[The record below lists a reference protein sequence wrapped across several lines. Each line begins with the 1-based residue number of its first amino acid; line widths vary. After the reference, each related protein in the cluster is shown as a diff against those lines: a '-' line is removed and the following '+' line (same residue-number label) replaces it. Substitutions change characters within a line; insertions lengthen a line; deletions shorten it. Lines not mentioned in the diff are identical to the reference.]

1 MPTPAPPGL
10 AGRLA
15 IVTGGAS
22 GLGRAI
28 AIRLAAEG
36 ARVAIADINRD
47 AGAALAAEL
56 GGRAMFCRLDVRSE
70 ADWAETMAAAQ
81 AAFGPLACLV
91 NNAGISIAGSIAD
104 TSLSGWQ
111 QTMDV
116 NATGTFL
123 GCRAAVQAMRGEG
136 GSIINISSAR
146 GLRPSGGQVAYC
158 ASKALV
164 VTLSESV
171 AIACGEQGWDIRC
184 NTVCPGVFHTPLVE
198 AMSPAMGGA
207 EKMQAILRGM
217 HLAGR
222 LGKPEEVAGL
232 VAYLASDEARF
243 ITGATIS
250 IDGGFRIRDR

>member
-1 MPTPAPPGL
+1 MMPSPV
-10 AGRLA
+10 A

-28 AIRLAAEG
+28 VERFAADG
-36 ARVAIADINRD
+36 AHVVIADIDEGGGHVLAERLGRSAIFHRLD
-47 AGAALAAEL
+47 IADEGAWEGCIQAAE
-56 GGRAMFCRLDVRSE
+56 S
-70 ADWAETMAAAQ
+70 
-81 AAFGPLACLV
+81 AFGPLTCLV

-222 LGKPEEVAGL
+222 LGKPEEAAGL

>member
-1 MPTPAPPGL
+1 MADL

-28 AIRLAAEG
+28 VARLATDG
-36 ARVAIADINRD
+36 ARVVIADVNQP
-47 AGAALAAEL
+47 AGEALATEL
-56 GGRAMFCRLDVRSE
+56 GGSAMFCKLDVRSE
-70 ADWAETMAAAQ
+70 AGWAATMATAQ
-81 AAFGPLACLV
+81 EAFGPLACLV

-104 TSLSGWQ
+104 ASLADWQ
-111 QTMDV
+111 QTLDV

-123 GCRAAVQAMRGEG
+123 GCRGAVQAMRAQG
-136 GSIINISSAR
+136 GTIINIASAR

-158 ASKALV
+158 ASKALI

-171 AIACGEQGWDIRC
+171 AIACGEQGWNIRC
-184 NTVCPGVFHTPLVE
+184 NTVCPGVFHTPMVD
-198 AMSPAMGGA
+198 AMAPSLGGE
-207 EKMQAILRGM
+207 EKMQEILSRM

-222 LGKPEEVAGL
+222 LGKPEEAAGL

-243 ITGATIS
+243 ITGATFS

>member
-1 MPTPAPPGL
+1 LTG
-10 AGRLA
+10 LA

-28 AIRLAAEG
+28 VERLIADG
-36 ARVAIADINRD
+36 TRVAIADVNAP
-47 AGAALAAEL
+47 AGEALAEEL
-56 GGRAMFCRLDVRSE
+56 GGNAMFCKLDVRSE
-70 ADWAETMAAAQ
+70 EGWAETMETAQ
-81 AAFGPLACLV
+81 EAFGPLACLV

-104 TSLSGWQ
+104 ASLESWQ
-111 QTMDV
+111 KTLDV

-123 GCRAAVQAMRGEG
+123 GCRAAVQAMRG
-136 GSIINISSAR
+136 GSGVIINIASAR

-158 ASKALV
+158 ASKALI

-184 NTVCPGVFHTPLVE
+184 NTVCPGVFHTPMVD
-198 AMSPAMGGA
+198 AMCPAFGGE
-207 EKMQAILRGM
+207 EKMQAALSRM

-222 LGKPEEVAGL
+222 LGKPEEAAGL

-243 ITGATIS
+243 ITGATFS

>member
-1 MPTPAPPGL
+1 LLT
-10 AGRLA
+10 GRLA

-22 GLGRAI
+22 GLGHAI
-28 AIRLAAEG
+28 AARLAADG
-36 ARVAIADINRD
+36 AHVVIADVNQQ
-47 AGAALAAEL
+47 AGDALAAEL
-56 GGRAMFCRLDVRSE
+56 GKNAMFCKLDVRSE
-70 ADWAETMAAAQ
+70 ADWAETMAKAQ
-81 AAFGPLACLV
+81 EAFGPLACLV

-104 TSLSGWQ
+104 ASLSDWQ
-111 QTMDV
+111 KTLDV

-123 GCRAAVQAMRGEG
+123 GCRAAVQAMRAAG
-136 GSIINISSAR
+136 GVIINIASAR

-158 ASKALV
+158 ASKALI

-184 NTVCPGVFHTPLVE
+184 NTVCPGVFQTPLVD
-198 AMSPAMGGA
+198 AMSPAFGGE
-207 EKMQAILRGM
+207 EKMQAALSRM

-222 LGKPEEVAGL
+222 LGKPEEAAGL

-243 ITGATIS
+243 ITGATFS

>member
-1 MPTPAPPGL
+1 MTG
-10 AGRLA
+10 LA

-28 AIRLAAEG
+28 VERLVADG
-36 ARVAIADINRD
+36 ARVVIADVD
-47 AGAALAAEL
+47 EKAGTALAAKL
-56 GGRAMFCRLDVRSE
+56 GETSLFRKLDVRSE
-70 ADWAETMAAAQ
+70 TDWTETIAHAQ
-81 AAFGPLACLV
+81 AAFGPLTCLV

-104 TSLSGWQ
+104 ATLAAWQ

-123 GCRAAVQAMRGEG
+123 GCRAAVQAMRAG
-136 GSIINISSAR
+136 GGVIINVASAR

-158 ASKALV
+158 ASKALI

-184 NTVCPGVFHTPLVE
+184 NTICPGVFRTPMVD
-198 AMSPAMGGA
+198 AMSSALGGEA
-207 EKMQAILRGM
+207 KMEAALRAM
-217 HLAGR
+217 HLSGR
-222 LGKPEEVAGL
+222 LGRPEEAAGL
-232 VAYLASDEARF
+232 VAYLVSDAARF
-243 ITGATIS
+243 ITGATFS

>member
-1 MPTPAPPGL
+1 MLT
-10 AGRLA
+10 GRLA

-22 GLGRAI
+22 GLGHAI
-28 AIRLAAEG
+28 AARLAADG
-36 ARVAIADINRD
+36 AHVVIADVNQQ
-47 AGAALAAEL
+47 AGDALAAEL
-56 GGRAMFCRLDVRSE
+56 GKNAMFCKLDVRSE
-70 ADWAETMAAAQ
+70 ADWAETMAKAQ
-81 AAFGPLACLV
+81 EAFGPLACLV

-104 TSLSGWQ
+104 ASLSDWQ
-111 QTMDV
+111 KTLDV

-123 GCRAAVQAMRGEG
+123 GCRAAVQAMRAAG
-136 GSIINISSAR
+136 GVIINIASAR

-158 ASKALV
+158 ASKALI

-184 NTVCPGVFHTPLVE
+184 NTVCPGVFQTPLVD
-198 AMSPAMGGA
+198 AMSPAFGGE
-207 EKMQAILRGM
+207 EKMQAALSRM

-222 LGKPEEVAGL
+222 LGKPEEAAGL

-243 ITGATIS
+243 ITGATFS